1 MTKAGISFEEM
12 KADMLKDE
20 EFKLEYEKLQP
31 RYEAIAQ
38 IIRARKEQN
47 MTQAE
52 LAKKVGTQKSNI
64 SQLESGNYNP
74 SLDFLVK
81 VAESL
86 GKTLSV
92 QLH

>member
-20 EFKLEYEKLQP
+20 EFKIEYEKLKP

-52 LAKKVGTQKSNI
+52 LAKRVGTQKSNI
-64 SQLESGNYNP
+64 SRLESGNYNP

-86 GKTLSV
+86 GKKLSV
-92 QLH
+92 QLN